1 RAAASPQPASDSSR
15 AACSATHVSSLGS
28 AGPIDAG
35 SPPTAALIA
44 SNALVPT
51 PRAPAQRATH
61 SPSACS
67 TSSIRPSGVYVR
79 QASIPGSGYPH
90 GAFLSTDPLGFAA
103 VAGRLNSRLALL
115 RHSRFRLLFVATFTS
130 GIGNWLAV
138 VALQVD
144 VYDRTQSG
152 WWVGALLVV
161 NVLPAVFLGLLLGP
175 VVDRFS
181 RKGLMIGS
189 DLGRLAVFAVL
200 PFTHSAMAT
209 VALAAAA
216 GIGNAFFRPAVLA

>member
-1 RAAASPQPASDSSR
+1 M
-15 AACSATHVSSLGS
+15 
-28 AGPIDAG
+28 
-35 SPPTAALIA
+35 
-44 SNALVPT
+44 
-51 PRAPAQRATH
+51 
-61 SPSACS
+61 
-67 TSSIRPSGVYVR
+67 
-79 QASIPGSGYPH
+79 
-90 GAFLSTDPLGFAA
+90 
-103 VAGRLNSRLALL
+103 AGRLISRLALL

-181 RKGLMIGS
+181 RNSERRIC
-189 DLGRLAVFAVL
+189 
-200 PFTHSAMAT
+200 
-209 VALAAAA
+209 VASSNRSSRSLTEPSSSPYAACSFSCQPAP
-216 GIGNAFFRPAVLA
+216 IPRSNRP